1 VGPASIAL
9 PRRWCILLSSLG
21 IKLSLQSVF
30 RYKFEDNFW
39 IVGSVENENEFT
51 TLKERGI
58 SLSLA
63 SLYSGI
69 VLHLQLFT
77 VSATL
82 LFDLSSSCDL
92 HEMQFISF
100 ILLCPLFWDRRRLF
114 WERHCPMSLGS
125 RRLQNVFLQVMHGAL
140 WFLFLSGVQCS

>member
-1 VGPASIAL
+1 M
-9 PRRWCILLSSLG
+9 LSSLG

-100 ILLCPLFWDRRRLF
+100 ILLCPLF
-114 WERHCPMSLGS
+114 
-125 RRLQNVFLQVMHGAL
+125 
-140 WFLFLSGVQCS
+140 